1 MTTIKTHS
9 EIRDELSKTTDE
21 GKIELHE
28 QELGRV
34 TGSGARKA
42 GGTPVEYLKI
52 KLSEVFWAAANRNLN
67 QRQRTE
73 TNMTIKTAQNQTP
86 AAAGTNNLQALTD
99 GELDRVAGGN
109 DRATTVR
116 FSELHITKVVDW

>member
-1 MTTIKTHS
+1 MTTIKTS

-34 TGSGARKA
+34 TGSRARKA

-52 KLSEVFWAAANRNLN
+52 KLSEVF
-67 QRQRTE
+67 
-73 TNMTIKTAQNQTP
+73 
-86 AAAGTNNLQALTD
+86 
-99 GELDRVAGGN
+99 
-109 DRATTVR
+109 
-116 FSELHITKVVDW
+116 